1 VLCCLAVD
9 FLPQNAAGEYKYSGM
24 HDSGPLVKP
33 IEGGIVAALIGAV
46 ETAKAY
52 NDEYLTSVIEAEK
65 STLPL
70 PISPQKRA
78 KRDEIEPKD

>member
-1 VLCCLAVD
+1 
-9 FLPQNAAGEYKYSGM
+9 M

-33 IEGGIVAALIGAV
+33 IEGGIMAALIGAV

-65 STLPL
+65 STLPI
-70 PISPQKRA
+70 PQQKRA
-78 KRDEIEPKD
+78 KTDDRASAGLNRVEDGPGSL

>member
-9 FLPQNAAGEYKYSGM
+9 SLPQNAAGEYKYSGM

-33 IEGGIVAALIGAV
+33 VEGGILAALIGAV
-46 ETAKAY
+46 ESAKAH

-65 STLPL
+65 PTLQIPQ
-70 PISPQKRA
+70 QKRA
-78 KRDEIEPKD
+78 RTDDTEPLLD